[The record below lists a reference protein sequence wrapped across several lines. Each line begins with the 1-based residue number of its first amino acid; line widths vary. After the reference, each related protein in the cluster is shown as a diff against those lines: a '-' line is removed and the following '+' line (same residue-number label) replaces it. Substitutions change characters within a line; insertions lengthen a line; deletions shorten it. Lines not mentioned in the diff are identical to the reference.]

1 MSRKLRER
9 VTIVRT
15 NKAGMERSSNLN
27 YFPILFSIFM
37 AGKLLIM
44 WMVIVALDFA
54 CGFRL
59 EYFWPVWLMLQSV
72 ADAYKYQGI
81 VSYTI
86 KTHLEIIFLL
96 LQTSSKLSARPCSH
110 CHLVIIHVYLLD
122 FGLFFFLQGFTVF
135 FISMVVTSDILVYMF
150 VPTAFMFFLASLYVW
165 IQYVWAFL

>member
-86 KTHLEIIFLL
+86 KTHLEFYYKPVQSSRHGLVLIVILSSSMCICLTLVFSFFCRASQYFL
-96 LQTSSKLSARPCSH
+96 S
-110 CHLVIIHVYLLD
+110 
-122 FGLFFFLQGFTVF
+122 
-135 FISMVVTSDILVYMF
+135 
-150 VPTAFMFFLASLYVW
+150 VW
-165 IQYVWAFL
+165 